1 MNVSREIKK
10 EEAIKRMKG
19 LKIIADAIK
28 QFKDNDVVMI
38 SERPFGALYWLDD
51 AQKKMVADFEN
62 EYNALVYMV
71 VRTNT
76 EFGLLDSL
84 LYVSD
89 HKDEWVL
96 DNADIKAGYVLSYV
110 VNHDCPDFSEFGSI
124 AVKSIGGGLVRIG

>member
-1 MNVSREIKK
+1 MNIPRENKK
-10 EEAIKRMKG
+10 VEAIQRMKK
-19 LKIIADAIK
+19 LHIIANAIR
-28 QFKDNDVVMI
+28 QFKDDDVVMI
-38 SERPFGALYWLDD
+38 SERPFGALYWLDEE
-51 AQKKMVADFEN
+51 QKKMVADFEK

-89 HKDEWVL
+89 HEDEWEM
-96 DNADIKAGYVLSYV
+96 DNVDIKAGYVLAYV

-124 AVKSIGGGLVRIG
+124 AVKSVGGGLVRVG